1 MVIDERI
8 AERRA
13 EVRQQR
19 RRVRLRRTL
28 IALVVL
34 SVVAGLVAVER
45 SALVGLEEVTV
56 AGTERLSD
64 GEVRDAAGLEL
75 GRSTLRLSLG
85 EAEQQ
90 VEDLALVRSADARRA
105 DPLTVSITVV
115 ERQPA
120 VAVTGDG
127 HERVVDRDGIVLLD
141 DVGDGLPVIELS
153 DAPPEPG
160 ADVADHAALANAHRA
175 WRGLSGPLRSE
186 VVRYVAADVDD
197 LELELRTGERVRF
210 GRADRIDEKVRA
222 LGAVLEDVG
231 DAPVEVIDVRAPG
244 APVVVGP

>member
-8 AERRA
+8 AERRR

-28 IALVVL
+28 LALIVL
-34 SVVAGLVAVER
+34 SAAGGLIAVER

-56 AGTERLSD
+56 AGTERLSES
-64 GEVRDAAGLEL
+64 EVRDAAGLEL
-75 GRSTLRLSLG
+75 GRSTLRLSLA
-85 EAEQQ
+85 EAERR
-90 VEDLALVRSADARRA
+90 VEDLALVRSADARRT

-115 ERQPA
+115 EREPSLA
-120 VAVTGDG
+120 VVGDG
-127 HERVVDRDGIVLLD
+127 EQRVVDRDGIVLLD
-141 DVGDGLPVIELS
+141 DAGDGLPLIELTE
-153 DAPPEPG
+153 APPAPG
-160 ADVADHAALANAHRA
+160 ADVGEDPALANAHRA
-175 WRGLSGPLRSE
+175 WRGLSGPLRGE
-186 VVRYVAADVDD
+186 VVRYVAAGADE

>member
-13 EVRQQR
+13 EVRHQR

-34 SVVAGLVAVER
+34 TVAGGLVAVER
-45 SALVGLEEVTV
+45 SALVGLEEVAV
-56 AGTERLSD
+56 VGTERLTEGD
-64 GEVRDAAGLEL
+64 VRDAAGLEL

-85 EAEQQ
+85 EAERR

-105 DPLTVSITVV
+105 DPLTVIITVV

-120 VAVTGDG
+120 LAVAGG
-127 HERVVDRDGIVLLD
+127 GERRVVDRDGIVLLD
-141 DVGDGLPVIELS
+141 GAGDGLPLIELA

-160 ADVADHAALANAHRA
+160 SDVGEHAALANAHRA
-175 WRGLSGPLRSE
+175 WRGLSGPIRSE
-186 VVRYVAADVDD
+186 VVRYVAASDD
-197 LELELRTGERVRF
+197 ELELELRSGERVRF

-231 DAPVEVIDVRAPG
+231 DASVEVIDVRAPG
-244 APVVVGP
+244 APVVIGP